1 MIGEMERMAKEQ
13 VKTAETQD
21 QTENEHDEITCSIV
35 T

>member
-1 MIGEMERMAKEQ
+1 MISEMERMEKEP

-21 QTENEHDEITCSIV
+21 QTENGHDEITCSIV